1 MMTRQLYFI
10 HRLILFGFFS
20 ELDNADCLPVLKF
33 LQSHGNVTT
42 YEWRTGSKPVG
53 IQEDFVVIDTKDE
66 DDGIQETDDVSEI
79 YITICLYQ
87 VDHRSREASFL
98 TIKL

>member
-1 MMTRQLYFI
+1 MTRDGCILYT
-10 HRLILFGFFS
+10 LVLFGFFS

-42 YEWRTGSKPVG
+42 YEWRTGSKPVR

-79 YITICLYQ
+79 YITICPYQ
-87 VDHRSREASFL
+87 VDHRTREANFF
-98 TIKL
+98 TVKL